1 MTEGLGKWVS
11 TNRTGK
17 LDWYTDG
24 SIKQEDIWH
33 KKEA

>member
-11 TNRTGK
+11 TKQNWK
-17 LDWYTDG
+17 LDWYMYG
-24 SIKQEDIWH
+24 SSTQEDIWH